1 MGTARQSGSFAP
13 KYLQEPTGELDKK
26 IERLYKI
33 LENCTLCPRNCE
45 INRMEGETGICGAV
59 GEQMVSSGFA
69 HFGEEPPLVG
79 FFGSGTIF
87 LTHCNLKCQ
96 FCQNYDISH
105 KGDGVATNSDQV
117 AEMML
122 VLQEKGCHNINFV
135 TPTHFTPQIVEAIA
149 IAAAKGL
156 EVPIV
161 WNCGGYESMEVI
173 KLLDGVVDIYM
184 PDVKFFNTASANK
197 YCGVE
202 DYPEVVREI
211 LKEMYAQV
219 GDLMMDGRGIARRG
233 LLIRHLVMPNDA
245 ADSGEIMRFIAGEIS
260 VNSYVNIMDQYRPC
274 YKAYR
279 FEEINRRITGKEFTE
294 AVDAAHRAGLTR
306 GF

>member
-13 KYLQEPTGELDKK
+13 RYLQESTGELAKK

-33 LENCTLCPRNCE
+33 LENCTLCPRKCE
-45 INRMEGETGICGAV
+45 INRMEGETGICGAT
-59 GEQMVSSGFA
+59 GELTVSSSFA

-87 LTHCNLKCQ
+87 LTHCNLKCL

-105 KGDGVATNSDQV
+105 KGEGVATNSDQV
-117 AEMML
+117 AEQML

-135 TPTHFTPQIVEAIA
+135 TPTHFAPQIVEAIA

-156 EVPIV
+156 ELPIV

-184 PDVKFFNTASANK
+184 PDVKFFNSAYAEK
-197 YCGVE
+197 YCGAQ
-202 DYPEVVREI
+202 DYPEVVRKI
-211 LKEMYAQV
+211 LKEMHRQV
-219 GDLMMDGRGIARRG
+219 GDLTMDGRGIARRG
-233 LLIRHLVMPNDA
+233 LLIRHLVMPSNT

-274 YKAYR
+274 YQAHR
-279 FEEINRRITGKEFTE
+279 FEEIDRRITAKELAE
-294 AVDAAHRAGLTR
+294 AVDAARTAGLTR